1 MKFLDNVAHFEVF
14 NSSEYFHTFV
24 CKKKLQFWEAKYLEK
39 EVQVLE
45 KCVRTTHH
53 VITHV

>member
-39 EVQVLE
+39 EV
-45 KCVRTTHH
+45 
-53 VITHV
+53 

>member
-39 EVQVLE
+39 KFRYWKNVLE
-45 KCVRTTHH
+45 QL
-53 VITHV
+53 IM